1 MTSLK
6 KYLVLGLMPMV
17 AMFTFMRA
25 TGWIVILCFA
35 VGLLGLFLQ
44 LSYLLGLGYER

>member
-1 MTSLK
+1 MKSLK
-6 KYLVLGLMPMV
+6 KYLVLGSMPMV
-17 AMFTFMRA
+17 AMSTFTRT

-44 LSYLLGLGYER
+44 LSYLLGLEYER